1 MKLDFRDVVFSAAY
15 DVMAGDAKVVMLTND
30 MGAMGLDKIAKDFPD
45 RTVNVGISEQNMISV
60 AGGLALTGRKV
71 FVYGIIAHVYARAFE
86 QLRND
91 VCTLNLPVIILG
103 VGSGLSYGSDGPTHH
118 GVQDIA
124 VLRAL
129 PNMAIYNPA
138 DGVAAAALVKLA
150 AARGQPAHVRMDKEQ
165 LEPIYTAGEER
176 FEAGFSV
183 LNPGQD
189 IVVVSTGVLVHRALE
204 AARRLA
210 AEGLSVRVIDLYRL
224 KPVDDDLL
232 GSALSGTASV
242 VTFEENTR
250 VGALGSI
257 VAEAMARCA
266 VHARLRSFDLRDDV
280 MMGAASRGWAER
292 TYGLGLESLMDALR
306 EGTKATSS
314 AVR

>member
-1 MKLDFRDVVFSAAY
+1 MNPDPDNANTRSAI
-15 DVMAGDAKVVMLTND
+15 VITIEGL
-30 MGAMGLDKIAKDFPD
+30 GA
-45 RTVNVGISEQNMISV
+45 RW
-60 AGGLALTGRKV
+60 
-71 FVYGIIAHVYARAFE
+71 
-86 QLRND
+86 
-91 VCTLNLPVIILG
+91 
-103 VGSGLSYGSDGPTHH
+103 
-118 GVQDIA
+118 
-124 VLRAL
+124 
-129 PNMAIYNPA
+129 
-138 DGVAAAALVKLA
+138 
-150 AARGQPAHVRMDKEQ
+150 
-165 LEPIYTAGEER
+165 LEPWGCGSVRTAA
-176 FEAGFSV
+176 F
-183 LNPGQD
+183 N
-189 IVVVSTGVLVHRALE
+189 
-204 AARRLA
+204 RLA

-306 EGTKATSS
+306 EGTKATWS